1 MNFREEFR
9 ALKADVEAQTPKE
22 LQEKIDQLVV
32 DLKAGNTS
40 RKSVGDIAP
49 DFRLKDP
56 RGKYVSLKTA
66 LQDGPV
72 VLNFYRGG
80 WCPFCNLELN
90 TLQRTLPKF
99 KDAGAQLIAI
109 SPESPDNSLS
119 TIEKHK
125 LAFSVLSDINSTV
138 ARQYGIIYQV
148 PSYLVPVYEKFG
160 VDIKRHNASDALELP
175 LPATY
180 VVDTDQKIIYAF
192 ANEDYTVRA
201 DIQEILQV
209 LNGRLKR

>member
-9 ALKADVEAQTPKE
+9 ALKADIEAQTPKE
-22 LQEKIDQLVV
+22 LQEKIDQLVD
-32 DLKAGNTS
+32 DLKADNTR

-49 DFRLKDP
+49 DFHLRDA

-66 LQDGPV
+66 LKDGPV

-99 KDAGAQLIAI
+99 KEAGAQLIAI

-119 TIEKHK
+119 TIEKHR
-125 LAFSVLSDINSTV
+125 LAFSVLSDVDSTI

-148 PSYLVPVYEKFG
+148 PPYLIPVYEKFG
-160 VDIKRHNASDALELP
+160 VDIKSHNASDKLELP

-180 VVDTDQKIIYAF
+180 VVDSNQKIIYAF
-192 ANEDYTVRA
+192 ANEDYTIRA
-201 DIQEILQV
+201 DIKDILET
-209 LNGRLKR
+209 LNKLRK